1 MRVSRRYFPGLW
13 EYYAHTALEQ
23 DSFFGATGG
32 IGYTYPW
39 SLPDHDAF
47 FRGSAALFDSFMPS
61 PDNFIDLWE
70 SGCPS
75 SPNDGG
81 NIVADSD
88 ASVVGDNGDGDG
100 AAGNSNRDG
109 INVRA
114 EGRGEGGE
122 NPCMPMYQRY
132 RDLSNKTVAGFSQ
145 APTLQAQKADPTLL
159 VNKWLPDGTAVLVPP
174 PCLWYPGQKGFCNS
188 SLPIN
193 QYSACIAGWIK
204 KTVAANT
211 QRPLFPL
218 SHGVD
223 HYVDVAVAM
232 QSEFS
237 NSVQVIGAQDLAALS
252 RMAAPAAPKTG

>member
-39 SLPDHDAF
+39 SLPDHNAF

-81 NIVADSD
+81 SIVADSD
-88 ASVVGDNGDGDG
+88 ASVVGDNGAAAG
-100 AAGNSNRDG
+100 AAGSSNRDG
-109 INVRA
+109 IDARA
-114 EGRGEGGE
+114 EERGEGGE

-145 APTLQAQKADPTLL
+145 APTLQAQNLSWPNIARQQM
-159 VNKWLPDGTAVLVPP
+159 VAGWHRCAGTATMLVVSGAKGILQQQPANQPVFCLHRWMDQKDGGSKHSTTALPP
-174 PCLWYPGQKGFCNS
+174 
-188 SLPIN
+188 
-193 QYSACIAGWIK
+193 
-204 KTVAANT
+204 
-211 QRPLFPL
+211 
-218 SHGVD
+218 
-223 HYVDVAVAM
+223 
-232 QSEFS
+232 
-237 NSVQVIGAQDLAALS
+237 
-252 RMAAPAAPKTG
+252 